1 MIGADAARLDCLE
14 RLCAVARDA
23 GDGILRQAVSPGAP
37 RHKAD
42 TSPVTLADLA
52 SQRVIV
58 ERLTEWDA
66 GIPVVAE
73 EAEPPPARVRDG
85 WQRWWLVDPLDG
97 TKEFL
102 AGNGEYTVNIALIED
117 GEPILGV
124 VFAPAL
130 QLLYCAARGLGA
142 WRQLADGRPE
152 RITSSGWRAG
162 QPARIVESRSHPS
175 SELEAYLRSITV
187 IERIRLGS
195 SLKFCRVAEGA
206 AHLYPRFGPMMEW
219 DVAAGD
225 CIYRNSATRGQ
236 RHSPLEYNA
245 ADLQVPGFVLGAE
258 GLESPVPG
266 K

>member
-1 MIGADAARLDCLE
+1 MIGADAARPDCIE

-23 GDGILRQAVSPGAP
+23 GDEILRHAVSAGAP
-37 RHKAD
+37 QHKAD
-42 TSPVTLADLA
+42 ASPVTLADVA
-52 SQRVIV
+52 SQRVIDQ
-58 ERLTEWDA
+58 RLTEWDA

-73 EAEPPPARVRDG
+73 EAEPAPAHVRDD

-142 WRQLADGRPE
+142 WRQLGDGRPE
-152 RITSSGWRAG
+152 RITSCGWRSG
-162 QPARIVESRSHPS
+162 QPARVVESRSHPS
-175 SELEAYLRSITV
+175 SELEAYLRSINV

-206 AHLYPRFGPMMEW
+206 AHLYPRFGPVMEW

-225 CIYRNSATRGQ
+225 CIYRNSAKSGQ
-236 RHSPLEYNA
+236 RRSPLQYNA
-245 ADLQVPGFVLGAE
+245 ADLRVSGFILGAD
-258 GLESPVPG
+258 GN
-266 K
+266 